1 MSCNVP
7 KLSNCIEAYAISLA
21 DQRILVV
28 DDEEGARKALTLILA
43 PFYCVDTAE
52 AACDALKI
60 IIEPPI
66 ELVIMDLR
74 LPDYDGIEL
83 LRRMRANGRGVN
95 VIMISGRGSQESAQE
110 ALLLGAM
117 AYPLKPF
124 NISEFLTLVEDG
136 LKTKNAQPISG
147 WQ

>member
-1 MSCNVP
+1 M
-7 KLSNCIEAYAISLA
+7 AISLA

-28 DDEEGARKALTLILA
+28 DDEEGARKALPLILT

-52 AACDALKI
+52 TACDALKI
-60 IIEPPI
+60 IIERPI
-66 ELVIMDLR
+66 DLGIMDLR

-95 VIMISGRGSQESAQE
+95 VIMISGRGSQESTQE

-117 AYPLKPF
+117 AYLLKPF

>member
-1 MSCNVP
+1 M
-7 KLSNCIEAYAISLA
+7 AISLA
-21 DQRILVV
+21 DQRILVF
-28 DDEEGARKALTLILA
+28 DDEEGARKALKLILA
-43 PFYCVDTAE
+43 PFYRVDTAE
-52 AACDALKI
+52 TACDALKI
-60 IIEPPI
+60 IIEQPI
-66 ELVIMDLR
+66 DLVIMDLR

-83 LRRMRANGRGVN
+83 LRCMRANGRGVN
-95 VIMISGRGSQESAQE
+95 VILISGHGSLESAQE

-117 AYPLKPF
+117 AYLLKPF